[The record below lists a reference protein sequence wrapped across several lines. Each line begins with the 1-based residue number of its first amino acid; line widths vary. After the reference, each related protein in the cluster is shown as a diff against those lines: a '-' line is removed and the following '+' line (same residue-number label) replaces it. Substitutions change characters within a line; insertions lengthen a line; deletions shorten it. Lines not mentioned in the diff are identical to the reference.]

1 MKIALFSD
9 VHGNLQ
15 ALNAVL
21 DSIKEEKVDKIIC
34 LGDVIAIGPNSRECL
49 DLIIDNKITL
59 LLGNHEIYYLYGP
72 EKVADPSIS
81 QSELEHQEFIKNQLT
96 DKHYNFLKNCP
107 INLIINYKDKKIHL
121 AHFLIKDKTKI
132 LPFYPLNILKED
144 YDYIIDEYGADYI
157 FIGHKHMSFKEKI
170 YNTEFIDIGS
180 CGARRNEITSYYILE
195 LKDGINYE
203 EKVINY
209 DREAFINTMNEAN
222 YPNQDMI
229 KRIFF
234 GIK

>member
-49 DLIIDNKITL
+49 DLIIDNNITL
-59 LLGNHEIYYLYGP
+59 LLGNHEIYYLYGAD
-72 EKVADPSIS
+72 KVGDSSIS
-81 QSELEHQEFIKNQLT
+81 ENELKHQEFIKNQLT
-96 DKHYNFLKNCP
+96 DKHYKFLKECP
-107 INLIINYKDKKIHL
+107 INLVINYKGKSIHL
-121 AHFLIKDKTKI
+121 THFLIKDKTQL

-144 YDYIIDEYGADYI
+144 YDYLIDEYGADYI
-157 FIGHKHMSFKEKI
+157 FIGHKHMTFKEKI
-170 YNTEFIDIGS
+170 NNTEFIDIGS
-180 CGARRNEITSYYILE
+180 CGARRNENTSYYILE
-195 LKDGINYE
+195 LKNEIKYE
-203 EKVINY
+203 EKVICY
-209 DREAFINTMNEAN
+209 DRESFLDSMEKIE
-222 YPNQDMI
+222 YPDKDMI

>member
-21 DSIKEEKVDKIIC
+21 DSIKEENVDRIIC

-49 DLIIDNKITL
+49 DLIIDNNITL

-72 EKVADPSIS
+72 QKVADPTIS
-81 QSELEHQEFIKNQLT
+81 EGEIQHQEFIKNQLA
-96 DKHYNFLKNCP
+96 DKHYKFLKTCP
-107 INLIINYKDKKIHL
+107 INLIINYKNKVIHL
-121 AHFLIKDKTKI
+121 SHFLLEDKNKL

-144 YDYIIDEYGADYI
+144 YDYIVDEIGADYI
-157 FIGHKHMSFKEKI
+157 FIGHKHMTFKEKI
-170 YNTEFIDIGS
+170 NNTEFIDIGS
-180 CGARRNEITSYYILE
+180 CGARRNNTTSYYILE
-195 LKDGINYE
+195 LKDGISYE
-203 EKVINY
+203 EKIINY
-209 DREAFINTMNEAN
+209 DRESFEETMNN
-222 YPNQDMI
+222 CDYPDIDMI